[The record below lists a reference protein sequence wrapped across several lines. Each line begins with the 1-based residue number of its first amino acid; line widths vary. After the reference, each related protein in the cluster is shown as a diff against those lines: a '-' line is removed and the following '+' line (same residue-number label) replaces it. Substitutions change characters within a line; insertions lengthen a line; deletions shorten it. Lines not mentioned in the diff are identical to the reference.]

1 MAIIGSMNKGIFY
14 FFVSHNN
21 NLSSFH
27 FPLSSF
33 FLFLIFN
40 FFLKKIEMAVAI
52 PLVIW
57 PFLHSQI
64 CFFFFLKKFIII
76 YKNKNRK

>member
-33 FLFLIFN
+33 FLSFL
-40 FFLKKIEMAVAI
+40 
-52 PLVIW
+52 
-57 PFLHSQI
+57 S
-64 CFFFFLKKFIII
+64 FFFFFFFFFMHIKDTMKLLL
-76 YKNKNRK
+76 